1 MQLMDRLRDALE
13 LQQFLQ
19 YCEEL
24 PEWIQEKNIIGQD
37 ETCRNAKTVLSK
49 WTRHQ
54 AFVAE
59 IASNKNRLHHIQQAG
74 EQLVKEK
81 PELTELINPR
91 IQVFNR
97 LKLFSTSI
105 TTFSSYFNVFLWNN
119 AGIEAPIRHFGKD
132 NPREGRTFDANRQV
146 LYEQSCD
153 DIDTW
158 MDDLEKQIVTE
169 STGEDLASVKIL
181 MQKQQM
187 IETRMAIKAQQL
199 SELSA
204 QAEYLE
210 RMTPEKTE
218 DIKDKKGRVERR
230 FDELDAR
237 CRLASAN
244 WRRRRK
250 RSDSAAMWRTRSCGS
265 PRRFRWP
272 PPPTKAI
279 RCSTST
285 S

>member
-1 MQLMDRLRDALE
+1 MSFSGTQELSHQFDDLERTTREKGERL
-13 LQQFLQ
+13 
-19 YCEEL
+19 
-24 PEWIQEKNIIGQD
+24 
-37 ETCRNAKTVLSK
+37 
-49 WTRHQ
+49 
-54 AFVAE
+54 
-59 IASNKNRLHHIQQAG
+59 
-74 EQLVKEK
+74 
-81 PELTELINPR
+81 
-91 IQVFNR
+91 
-97 LKLFSTSI
+97 
-105 TTFSSYFNVFLWNN
+105 
-119 AGIEAPIRHFGKD
+119 
-132 NPREGRTFDANRQV
+132 FDANRQV